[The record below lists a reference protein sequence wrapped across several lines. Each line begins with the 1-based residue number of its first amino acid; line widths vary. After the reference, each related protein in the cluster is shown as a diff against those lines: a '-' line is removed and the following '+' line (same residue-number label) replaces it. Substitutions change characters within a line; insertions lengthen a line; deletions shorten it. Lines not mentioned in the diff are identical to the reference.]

1 MRTGNTSGI
10 RWRILQGS
18 QTPLDSRRKWPMM
31 LPLGYE
37 EIMSI
42 QDFYWMPSAGVV
54 TYEWWWLYGHRR
66 TLKPFRTR
74 AIAGIVGLVLATVA
88 TLGLLTVLVDNCF
101 ACSFT
106 LPPPSA
112 HSGVLLHLAPL
123 PLPLPSKAT

>member
-1 MRTGNTSGI
+1 
-10 RWRILQGS
+10 
-18 QTPLDSRRKWPMM
+18 MM

-54 TYEWWWLYGHRR
+54 TYEWWWLYVQRR

-88 TLGLLTVLVDNCF
+88 TLGLLTVVVDNWVVG
-101 ACSFT
+101 SFT
-106 LPPPSA
+106 WPTPFGSW
-112 HSGVLLHLAPL
+112 GVLLGLAAVPVGVA
-123 PLPLPSKAT
+123 SKGRLRFLTVASAALILAGWGGYLMARRVWL